1 VRALGSLPSLAVPT
15 QDERSRFSQAHK
27 ALRTVAITG
36 TNGKTTTTSMVAS
49 IVAASGQKSSHLTT
63 LGCFVGETLL
73 PSVPAAI
80 EFLRTVEAA
89 IDAGVETFALEVTSK
104 ALRNGWAQQWPA
116 DVAVFTNLSRDHLD
130 MHGSPE
136 AYLAAKAQLFMHV
149 RQGAH
154 CVLNAADANSAL
166 LAEAIPK
173 HATTHYYNAE
183 AGDETCSLSATS
195 VASTRDGL
203 RIQLQ
208 SSVLAD
214 ALGGALRLPI
224 VGDVHASNALAAA
237 LAAHLAGFAP
247 EAIVQGLA
255 AFRGVDGRFEVVGS
269 EPLTVVDYA
278 HTPDGLRGT
287 LNTARGLV
295 RGSGR
300 LLLVFGCGGER
311 DVGKRPLMAAVAHAL
326 ADAVVVAND
335 NPRRENPEAIAEQI
349 RSGAKGP
356 GASWSLCLDRP
367 YAIRQVVQAAHPD
380 DVVII
385 AGKGHEQVQEIDGTC
400 IAMCDRELA
409 LAALKSREHLES

>member
-1 VRALGSLPSLAVPT
+1 
-15 QDERSRFSQAHK
+15 
-27 ALRTVAITG
+27 
-36 TNGKTTTTSMVAS
+36 MVAS

-73 PSVPAAI
+73 PSAPTAT

-89 IDAGVETFALEVTSK
+89 IDAGVKTFALEVTSK

-154 CVLNAADANSAL
+154 CVLNAADANAAL
-166 LAEAIPK
+166 LAEAIPE
-173 HATTHYYNAE
+173 HATIHYYNAQG
-183 AGDETCSLSATS
+183 GDETCSLSATS

-208 SSVLAD
+208 PSALAD
-214 ALGGALRLPI
+214 ALGGALQLPI

-237 LAAHLAGFAP
+237 LAAHCAGFAP
-247 EAIVQGLA
+247 DAIVQGLA

-269 EPLTVVDYA
+269 EPLTIVDYA

-295 RGSGR
+295 RGTGR

-326 ADAVVVAND
+326 ADAVLVTND

-367 YAIRQVVQAAHPD
+367 DAIDQVVQAAHPD

-409 LAALKSREHLES
+409 LNALRSREHRES